1 MLKKITMTI
10 AFVALGGC
18 ASKYVTLQV
27 HTQPA
32 GAYITQTS
40 GAVLGASPVASQ
52 YLRSELKKH
61 RDSTGCALV
70 QGFSAQWV
78 SGATATSEPTIRLC
92 GSHDTFTTTI
102 ARSASAP
109 GLDKDLEFALRLTG
123 ANAAQ
128 RQAGAIED
136 ATGLLFLNLI
146 KP

>member
-1 MLKKITMTI
+1 MFKKITVT
-10 AFVALGGC
+10 VASIVLGGC
-18 ASKYVTLQV
+18 ASNFVTLQV

-40 GAVLGASPVASQ
+40 GAALGASPVAAQ
-52 YLRSELKKH
+52 YLRAELKKH
-61 RDSTGCALV
+61 RDSSGCSLV
-70 QGFSAQWV
+70 QGFNAQWV
-78 SGATATSEPTIRLC
+78 SGATASSEPTIRLC